1 MQLDLWPK
9 YLQAGLNEMYY
20 ELKHIKES
28 IIQLDSSEFAE
39 LPVTHLKSLD
49 DYKLFE
55 DYLASDIMIEIAR
68 FLKYQLMTL
77 V

>member
-1 MQLDLWPK
+1 
-9 YLQAGLNEMYY
+9 MYY

-28 IIQLDSSEFAE
+28 IIQLDTSEFVE

-77 V
+77 VQ